1 MLYTQFDQVFFE
13 RTRLSLIT
21 ILYRDGRAS
30 FLGLKRALGLTD
42 GALYSHLEKL
52 VTAGYVGKEK
62 ELVGDGVQ
70 TVYFLTEKGRREFQR
85 YLSFVEEVLS
95 QRSTL
100 DGGDR

>member
-42 GALYSHLEKL
+42 GALYTNLEKL
-52 VTAGYVGKEK
+52 VTADYVGTYKDCW
-62 ELVGDGVQ
+62 GIGM
-70 TVYFLTEKGRREFQR
+70 
-85 YLSFVEEVLS
+85 
-95 QRSTL
+95 
-100 DGGDR
+100 